1 MVRITVC
8 EKIIIGFKKTTMA
21 RKPHRVAVMLD
32 LQWLYKRHAAIFV
45 GTQQYAEE
53 QGWDLIIDEF
63 VYDSN
68 PARKGKLI
76 LYDGVI
82 VRMNRPLLMWVGTNS
97 VSLTH

>member
-1 MVRITVC
+1 
-8 EKIIIGFKKTTMA
+8 MA

-32 LQWLYKRHAAIFV
+32 LQWRYKRHAAIFV

-63 VYDSN
+63 VYDPN

-76 LYDGVI
+76 SYDGVI
-82 VRMNRPLLMWVGTNS
+82 ARANRPLLMWY
-97 VSLTH
+97 